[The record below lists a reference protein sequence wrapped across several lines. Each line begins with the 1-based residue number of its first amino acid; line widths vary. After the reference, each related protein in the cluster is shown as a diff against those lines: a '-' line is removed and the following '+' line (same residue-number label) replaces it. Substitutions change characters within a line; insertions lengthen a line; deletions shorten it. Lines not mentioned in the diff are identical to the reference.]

1 MVLRKLFYAA
11 SRSLLTTMRKRVTTK
26 TVLHTVKRFD
36 GRSRA
41 TREKLLSSFRAH
53 DTKTNES
60 FDILVINFLP
70 RAKGC
75 RYKELYEKHVEQEET
90 IFSTTVKH
98 WLSDVWTLEWQISFL
113 FFFLLLLFFSLIQS
127 RAWPSESA
135 VSFGSLCTTTCTLAL
150 SCSRSR
156 IEQLTN

>member
-26 TVLHTVKRFD
+26 TVLHTLKHFG

-41 TREKLLSSFRAH
+41 TREKLLSSFRAQ
-53 DTKTNES
+53 DTETNES
-60 FDILVINFLP
+60 FDILIINSLS

-75 RYKELYEKHVEQEET
+75 RYKELYEKHVEQEGT

-98 WLSDVWTLEWQISFL
+98 WLSDVWTLDRQISFL
-113 FFFLLLLFFSLIQS
+113 FFLSFFSLIQS

>member
-1 MVLRKLFYAA
+1 M
-11 SRSLLTTMRKRVTTK
+11 
-26 TVLHTVKRFD
+26 
-36 GRSRA
+36 
-41 TREKLLSSFRAH
+41 
-53 DTKTNES
+53 
-60 FDILVINFLP
+60 
-70 RAKGC
+70 
-75 RYKELYEKHVEQEET
+75 EQEET

-113 FFFLLLLFFSLIQS
+113 FFFFLFFSFSLVQS

>member
-113 FFFLLLLFFSLIQS
+113 FFFFFFFFFLSSNHVLGLPSRQFLLGRSVRQ
-127 RAWPSESA
+127 RARWHWVVVVVE
-135 VSFGSLCTTTCTLAL
+135 
-150 SCSRSR
+150 
-156 IEQLTN
+156 